1 MYFRGTTCAECT
13 GRTCHAWKA
22 TQVAKSPGRLAE
34 QSLCVS
40 PTHPP
45 FASRCS
51 RIDGLRTDKRAFR
64 CDMTRSPS
72 AVLFFI
78 IMGGAVAFPDKIKG
92 PHTFSSTMRSRVAGE
107 ELWRL
112 PAPHLHRDTR
122 RPSPTFPLLA
132 KCIVTASQRER
143 NPAALFRLTF
153 ATARSQGISLSPP
166 RSRYRNNK

>member
-1 MYFRGTTCAECT
+1 MKIACIFEVRPVQSARFG
-13 GRTCHAWKA
+13 H
-22 TQVAKSPGRLAE
+22 VRLGIQHKWPIRRNVS
-34 QSLCVS
+34 QSRASAFS

-51 RIDGLRTDKRAFR
+51 RIDGQRTDKRAFR
-64 CDMTRSPS
+64 HDMTRSPS
-72 AVLFFI
+72 AFLFFYY
-78 IMGGAVAFPDKIKG
+78 GGAVAFPDKIKDS
-92 PHTFSSTMRSRVAGE
+92 HTFSSTMRSRVAGE

-153 ATARSQGISLSPP
+153 ATARSQGIP
-166 RSRYRNNK
+166 